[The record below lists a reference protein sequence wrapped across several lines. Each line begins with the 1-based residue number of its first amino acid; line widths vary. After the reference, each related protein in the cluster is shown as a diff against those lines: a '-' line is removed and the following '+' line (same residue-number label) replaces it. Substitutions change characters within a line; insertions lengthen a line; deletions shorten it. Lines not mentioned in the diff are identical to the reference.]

1 MAHIREP
8 NKHTCPKIDVIIRH
22 VLTAISYTKSASFDD
37 EDKLRDRLADIEWE
51 LSYLEDDLNGL
62 RYSNDELR
70 SWGLEEAYNYD
81 ALIEDGKTLLN
92 LLDDY
97 ENSGGNRGVY
107 AGEKWDK
114 IMRLCKVSFAR
125 NVGEA
130 DNG

>member
-1 MAHIREP
+1 MA
-8 NKHTCPKIDVIIRH
+8 
-22 VLTAISYTKSASFDD
+22 
-37 EDKLRDRLADIEWE
+37 DKLKPCPFCGSEAKLANAVAHYVRCDTCMAFGPTA
-51 LSYLEDDLNGL
+51 LDDTEAIKLWNT
-62 RYSNDELR
+62 RKE
-70 SWGLEEAYNYD
+70 EKEAYNYD